1 MFQTLNRISVVHFQ
15 VDSIFAPP
23 ARLIV
28 LHPNVEKQQEMH
40 IKGDEGI
47 IVARDGSLKYC
58 SGKKFIPIDC
68 NGQNLIR
75 K

>member
-1 MFQTLNRISVVHFQ
+1 MVPYQ

-28 LHPNVEKQQEMH
+28 LHPNVEVQQELY
-40 IKGDEGI
+40 IKGNEGI

-58 SGKKFIPIDC
+58 TGKKFIPIDC